1 MGSSE
6 AVKNPEAWPHD
17 SQSSGTGLGR
27 FFASEDCPMSD
38 VPQKNDGEQ
47 VLDVAPVA
55 NPVAEPIGKTDASS
69 MYDRVTNILEFVST
83 MGQKFAKSGMGGC
96 TKVEQGEIIMME
108 CMARR
113 MSPLEFV
120 KDYHLVN
127 GKVTMRADAMAAKFN
142 QAGGHI
148 AWEEFSDKL
157 AKATFTD
164 RRGHKTTI
172 SYGIEEAAKA
182 GVANRAGAWKQHT
195 AAMLR
200 ARLISKAIR
209 MVAPECIT
217 GCYTEDEISGGD
229 VQVDRPLFTKQQ

>member
-1 MGSSE
+1 M
-6 AVKNPEAWPHD
+6 
-17 SQSSGTGLGR
+17 
-27 FFASEDCPMSD
+27 SEDSINIEQD
-38 VPQKNDGEQ
+38 Q
-47 VLDVAPVA
+47 VLDVVPTET
-55 NPVAEPIGKTDASS
+55 NSVAEPFGQTDAAS
-69 MYDRVTNILEFVST
+69 MYDRVTNILEFIST

-108 CMARR
+108 CMARK

-142 QAGGHI
+142 QGGGHI
-148 AWEEFSDKL
+148 KWDDFNDKI
-157 AKATFTD
+157 ASATFTD
-164 RRGHKTTI
+164 RRGHETKI
-172 SYGIEEAAKA
+172 SYTLEEAAKA

-209 MVAPECIT
+209 MIAPECIT
-217 GCYTEDEISGGD
+217 GIYTEDEISVGD
-229 VQVDRPLFTKQQ
+229 VQQDKSLFTKQG

>member
-1 MGSSE
+1 MSE
-6 AVKNPEAWPHD
+6 PQVKPDAE
-17 SQSSGTGLGR
+17 TI
-27 FFASEDCPMSD
+27 
-38 VPQKNDGEQ
+38 
-47 VLDVAPVA
+47 LDVAPA
-55 NPVAEPIGKTDASS
+55 PNPVAEPIGKTDAAS

-229 VQVDRPLFTKQQ
+229 VQVEKPLFTKQQ

>member
-1 MGSSE
+1 
-6 AVKNPEAWPHD
+6 
-17 SQSSGTGLGR
+17 
-27 FFASEDCPMSD
+27 
-38 VPQKNDGEQ
+38 
-47 VLDVAPVA
+47 
-55 NPVAEPIGKTDASS
+55 
-69 MYDRVTNILEFVST
+69 

-229 VQVDRPLFTKQQ
+229 VQVEKPLFTKQQ

>member
-1 MGSSE
+1 MSE
-6 AVKNPEAWPHD
+6 PQVKPDAE
-17 SQSSGTGLGR
+17 TI
-27 FFASEDCPMSD
+27 
-38 VPQKNDGEQ
+38 
-47 VLDVAPVA
+47 LDVAPA
-55 NPVAEPIGKTDASS
+55 PNPVAESIGKTDASS

-148 AWEEFSDKL
+148 AWEEFTEKL

-217 GCYTEDEISGGD
+217 GCYTEDEISGGE
-229 VQVDRPLFTKQQ
+229 VQVDKPLFTKQQ